1 MTNPA
6 QRLHFFFFLFF
17 FLSLI
22 PEVAITNYKG
32 ILCYPFFDMT
42 IQRPRGTRDFLPEET
57 MKRGRARKAMQDVLE
72 RWGYQEVSTPTFEHL
87 ELFTKKSG
95 ASVMEEIYSFPDKGG
110 RDLALRPELTA
121 PVMRMYVSELQ
132 NSPKPQRLCYFGNCF
147 RYERPQKGR
156 FREFWQ
162 LGAELIGGAKPDSE
176 AEAIALSDQM
186 LKSVGVTCDIHVGYL
201 GLIRS
206 MLGKIDAQHRP
217 QVMRMID
224 KKEHEA
230 LEAFLQEIGQSH
242 LGLQE
247 LINLKGKKA
256 LDKAIDIA
264 KVLGQ
269 VKEPSDILD
278 SNVPSESM
286 QAGRS
291 SARQGRS
298 VDAEL
303 RMDEFQETVNL
314 LEAYGVDFK
323 IDFEIVRGLEYYSGT
338 VFEIYAEGLG
348 AQRQICGGGT
358 YELASLFGGKE
369 TSSTGFGLG
378 FDRIMEIVQI
388 EEKQT
393 SPVFLVYTPDVK
405 VEAIR
410 IAKTLRRMDPKVP
423 VILDVMGRSLT
434 AQLKAAASAGA
445 GFAIIIGRDE
455 LDAGSLTL
463 RDMKEGT
470 QESFTLADIEDR
482 LKMTFLD
489 S

>member
-1 MTNPA
+1 
-6 QRLHFFFFLFF
+6 
-17 FLSLI
+17 
-22 PEVAITNYKG
+22 
-32 ILCYPFFDMT
+32 
-42 IQRPRGTRDFLPEET
+42 
-57 MKRGRARKAMQDVLE
+57 MKRSRARKAMQDVLE
-72 RWGYQEVSTPTFEHL
+72 RWGYQEVCTPTFEHL

-132 NSPKPQRLCYFGNCF
+132 NSPKPQRLYYFGNCF

-176 AEAIALSDQM
+176 AEAIALADQM
-186 LKSVGVTCDIHVGYL
+186 LKSVGVTGDIHVGYL
-201 GLIRS
+201 GIIRS
-206 MLGKIDAQHRP
+206 LLGEIEELHRP
-217 QVMRMID
+217 AIMRMID
-224 KKEHEA
+224 KKERQA

-242 LGLQE
+242 LGLLE
-247 LINLKGKKA
+247 LIDLKGKMA
-256 LDKAIDIA
+256 LDKAIEIA
-264 KVLGQ
+264 EDLKT
-269 VKEPSDILD
+269 VKEPVDKQD
-278 SNVPSESM
+278 SKVQSQSP
-286 QAGRS
+286 QAGAGRS
-291 SARQGRS
+291 SARQSRS
-298 VDAEL
+298 VAAEL
-303 RMDEFQETVNL
+303 RLDEFQETVFL
-314 LEAYGVDFK
+314 LEAYGVDFQ

-369 TSSTGFGLG
+369 ISSTGFGLG

-388 EEKQT
+388 DERRA

-405 VEAIR
+405 VEAVR
-410 IAKTLRRMDPKVP
+410 IAKTLRQMNQKIP

-445 GFAIIIGRDE
+445 GFAVIIGRDE

-470 QESFTLADIEDR
+470 QESLTLADIVDR
-482 LKMTFLD
+482 FKRIF
-489 S
+489 

>member
-1 MTNPA
+1 
-6 QRLHFFFFLFF
+6 
-17 FLSLI
+17 
-22 PEVAITNYKG
+22 
-32 ILCYPFFDMT
+32 
-42 IQRPRGTRDFLPEET
+42 
-57 MKRGRARKAMQDVLE
+57 
-72 RWGYQEVSTPTFEHL
+72 
-87 ELFTKKSG
+87 
-95 ASVMEEIYSFPDKGG
+95 MEEIYSFPDKGG

-176 AEAIALSDQM
+176 AEAIALADQM
-186 LKSVGVTCDIHVGYL
+186 LKSVGVTGDIHLGYL

-206 MLGKIDAQHRP
+206 MLGKIEAQHRP
-217 QVMRMID
+217 LVMRMID

-230 LEAFLQEIGQSH
+230 LETFLQEIGQSH
-242 LGLQE
+242 LGLRE
-247 LINLKGKKA
+247 LIDLKGKMA
-256 LDKAIDIA
+256 LDKAVEIA
-264 KVLGQ
+264 HDLGQ
-269 VKEPSDILD
+269 FEEPSDIPA
-278 SNVPSESM
+278 SNMPSEPI

-388 EEKQT
+388 EEKRT
-393 SPVFLVYTPDVK
+393 SPVFLVHTPDVK

-410 IAKTLRRMDPKVP
+410 IAKTLRRMNPKVP

-434 AQLKAAASAGA
+434 AQLKAAATAGA
-445 GFAIIIGRDE
+445 GFAVIIGRDE

-470 QESFTLADIEDR
+470 QESLTLADIEDR
-482 LKMTFLD
+482 LKANFLD
-489 S
+489 L

>member
-1 MTNPA
+1 
-6 QRLHFFFFLFF
+6 
-17 FLSLI
+17 
-22 PEVAITNYKG
+22 
-32 ILCYPFFDMT
+32 
-42 IQRPRGTRDFLPEET
+42 
-57 MKRGRARKAMQDVLE
+57 MQDVLE

-186 LKSVGVTCDIHVGYL
+186 LKSVGVTGDIHVGYL

-206 MLGKIDAQHRP
+206 MLGKIEAQHRP

-242 LGLQE
+242 LGLRE

-269 VKEPSDILD
+269 VKETSDILA
-278 SNVPSESM
+278 SNAPSESI

-410 IAKTLRRMDPKVP
+410 IAKTLRRMNPKVP

-470 QESFTLADIEDR
+470 QESLTLADIEDR
-482 LKMTFLD
+482 LKANFLD
-489 S
+489 L

>member
-1 MTNPA
+1 
-6 QRLHFFFFLFF
+6 
-17 FLSLI
+17 
-22 PEVAITNYKG
+22 
-32 ILCYPFFDMT
+32 
-42 IQRPRGTRDFLPEET
+42 
-57 MKRGRARKAMQDVLE
+57 
-72 RWGYQEVSTPTFEHL
+72 
-87 ELFTKKSG
+87 
-95 ASVMEEIYSFPDKGG
+95 
-110 RDLALRPELTA
+110 
-121 PVMRMYVSELQ
+121 
-132 NSPKPQRLCYFGNCF
+132 
-147 RYERPQKGR
+147 
-156 FREFWQ
+156 
-162 LGAELIGGAKPDSE
+162 
-176 AEAIALSDQM
+176 M
-186 LKSVGVTCDIHVGYL
+186 LKSVGVTGDIHVGYL

-206 MLGKIDAQHRP
+206 MLGKIEEQHRP

-247 LINLKGKKA
+247 LIDLKGKMA
-256 LDKAIDIA
+256 LDKAIEIA
-264 KVLGQ
+264 QDLGQ
-269 VKEPSDILD
+269 VKETSGILD
-278 SNVPSESM
+278 SNMPSESI

-314 LEAYGVDFK
+314 LEAYGVDFQ

-388 EEKQT
+388 EEKRT

-405 VEAIR
+405 MEAVR
-410 IAKTLRRMDPKVP
+410 IAKKLRRMNQKVP

-445 GFAIIIGRDE
+445 GFAVIIGRDE
-455 LDAGSLTL
+455 LDSGSLTL
-463 RDMKEGT
+463 RDMLGGK
-470 QESFTLADIEDR
+470 QESLPLNDIVTRIKEYSQ
-482 LKMTFLD
+482 D

>member
-1 MTNPA
+1 
-6 QRLHFFFFLFF
+6 
-17 FLSLI
+17 
-22 PEVAITNYKG
+22 
-32 ILCYPFFDMT
+32 
-42 IQRPRGTRDFLPEET
+42 
-57 MKRGRARKAMQDVLE
+57 
-72 RWGYQEVSTPTFEHL
+72 
-87 ELFTKKSG
+87 
-95 ASVMEEIYSFPDKGG
+95 
-110 RDLALRPELTA
+110 
-121 PVMRMYVSELQ
+121 
-132 NSPKPQRLCYFGNCF
+132 
-147 RYERPQKGR
+147 
-156 FREFWQ
+156 
-162 LGAELIGGAKPDSE
+162 
-176 AEAIALSDQM
+176 M
-186 LKSVGVTCDIHVGYL
+186 LKSVGVTGDIHVGYL

-206 MLGKIDAQHRP
+206 MLGKIEEQHRP
-217 QVMRMID
+217 LVMRMID

-230 LEAFLQEIGQSH
+230 LEAFLQDTGQSH
-242 LGLQE
+242 LGLRE
-247 LINLKGKKA
+247 LIDLKGKMA
-256 LDKAIDIA
+256 LDKAIEIA
-264 KVLGQ
+264 RDLGQ
-269 VKEPSDILD
+269 VREPSDILA
-278 SNVPSESM
+278 SNAPSEAI

-298 VDAEL
+298 VEAEL

-388 EEKQT
+388 EEKRM

-405 VEAIR
+405 VEAVR
-410 IAKTLRRMDPKVP
+410 IAKTLRQMTQKVP

-445 GFAIIIGRDE
+445 SFAVIIGRDE
-455 LDAGSLTL
+455 LDAGVSYLARYERRHT
-463 RDMKEGT
+463 REPSAGRYCGTNKGVFSGFMKAAGGP
-470 QESFTLADIEDR
+470 S
-482 LKMTFLD
+482 

>member
-1 MTNPA
+1 
-6 QRLHFFFFLFF
+6 
-17 FLSLI
+17 
-22 PEVAITNYKG
+22 
-32 ILCYPFFDMT
+32 
-42 IQRPRGTRDFLPEET
+42 
-57 MKRGRARKAMQDVLE
+57 MQDVLE